1 MTDKKYDRIKC
12 RTSGF
17 KLVEF
22 GAQQVFIDIIDNV
35 KDKLYY
41 GFEESIGRRRTESF
55 GHEYP
60 IGFLAR
66 NFKLVDSLLISEDF
80 SCLEEHNKFIN
91 LIKNHKDHLEIRLD
105 YHKILLNLMIF
116 RSFFLKELKSIGI
129 ETLIYFPE
137 QL

>member
-91 LIKNHKDHLEIRLD
+91 LIKNHKDHLETLVQTRLSQNFVEFD
-105 YHKILLNLMIF
+105 P
-116 RSFFLKELKSIGI
+116 FFLKELKSIGI